1 MNFRANKP
9 SMVRLRKVWYYCCF
23 GFVPALAGKTIE
35 RYYAEAGKQSAPI
48 ELEQLGPSHP
58 YLMVVGSPPLRF
70 QEPPLPLGSMDPT
83 PVAPP
88 PNPATV
94 PKPASAKASGSP
106 PPPPAK
112 PSVTGGPKPNSASGD
127 AVTSAGPPIGHDQ
140 VLPSIIP
147 DEMRP
152 RVRPEEFLPFF
163 QLPGSGQQD
172 GPAHEAPPALPPSSA
187 TYRKE

>member
-9 SMVRLRKVWYYCCF
+9 YMVCLRKVWYYCCF

-35 RYYAEAGKQSAPI
+35 RYYADMGKGAAPI

-58 YLMVVGSPPLRF
+58 YLKVIGSPPLRF
-70 QEPPLPLGSMDPT
+70 EEPPLPLGPTEQT

-94 PKPASAKASGSP
+94 PRPAAARSAGAP

-112 PSVTGGPKPNSASGD
+112 PSAPGGPKPDSASGD
-127 AVTSAGPPIGHDQ
+127 TVTSAGPASHDQ
-140 VLPSIIP
+140 ALPSIIP

-163 QLPGSGQQD
+163 QMPGSGQGD
-172 GPAHEAPPALPPSSA
+172 APSPEAPPTLPPSSA